1 LVKERE
7 FLAGGD
13 RLWAGFFVSFTWI
26 VMIREVGSNYNPLG
40 WQLVANISRT
50 HEGTGAYGKLE

>member
-1 LVKERE
+1 
-7 FLAGGD
+7 
-13 RLWAGFFVSFTWI
+13 
-26 VMIREVGSNYNPLG
+26 MIREVGSNHNPLG